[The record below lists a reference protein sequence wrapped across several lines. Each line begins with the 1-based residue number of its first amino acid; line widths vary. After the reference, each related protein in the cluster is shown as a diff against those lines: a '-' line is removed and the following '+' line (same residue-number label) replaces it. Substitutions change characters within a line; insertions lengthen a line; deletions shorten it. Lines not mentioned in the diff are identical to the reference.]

1 MKDAILFTE
10 VRWTTWLESI
20 RKDVECTFGIL
31 KGRFRLLKIGIRLH
45 GIHVVDQLWCT
56 CCALHNIFLEADGLS
71 ENWQTGCPSD
81 YKGEM
86 GLHSLVDVD
95 NIGLDYSG
103 MGQIA
108 IVIKIITQNWL

>member
-1 MKDAILFTE
+1 M
-10 VRWTTWLESI
+10 
-20 RKDVECTFGIL
+20 
-31 KGRFRLLKIGIRLH
+31 
-45 GIHVVDQLWCT
+45 
-56 CCALHNIFLEADGLS
+56 FLETDGLS
-71 ENWQTGCPSD
+71 QNWKNESPSD